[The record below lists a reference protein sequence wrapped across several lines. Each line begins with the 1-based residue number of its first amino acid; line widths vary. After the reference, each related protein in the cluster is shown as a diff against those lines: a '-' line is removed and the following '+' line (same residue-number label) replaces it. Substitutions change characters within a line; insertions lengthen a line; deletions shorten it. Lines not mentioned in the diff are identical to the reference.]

1 MWFRTSKNK
10 FLKVRI
16 NGVRFKLVTD
26 DLISRQSFIAQANK
40 IKSMCDTF
48 KEKDM
53 KTLFNEVEI
62 LSNILLGDGA
72 YKRLKISNSLTEH
85 LSLVQVLNKVIVK
98 INAIGFGI
106 KEQEYE
112 PRKSKQDKR

>member
-1 MWFRTSKNK
+1 MWFRTSKSK
-10 FLKVRI
+10 FLKVHI
-16 NGVRFKLVTD
+16 NGVKFKVVTD

-40 IKSMCDTF
+40 IKGMCDAF
-48 KEKDM
+48 KEEDM
-53 KTLFNEVEI
+53 NILFNEVDI
-62 LSNILLGDGA
+62 LCNILLGDGA
-72 YKRLKISNSLTEH
+72 YKRLKISNSLIEH
-85 LSLVQVLNKVIVK
+85 LSLVQILNKVILK